1 MVQDR
6 TTRLRVGALKSDAKP
21 DEQFEEVGG
30 IVQQA
35 ADQRSHF

>member
-1 MVQDR
+1 MMQDR
-6 TTRLRVGALKSDAKP
+6 TTRLRLGALKSDAKP

-35 ADQRSHF
+35 AEERSQF